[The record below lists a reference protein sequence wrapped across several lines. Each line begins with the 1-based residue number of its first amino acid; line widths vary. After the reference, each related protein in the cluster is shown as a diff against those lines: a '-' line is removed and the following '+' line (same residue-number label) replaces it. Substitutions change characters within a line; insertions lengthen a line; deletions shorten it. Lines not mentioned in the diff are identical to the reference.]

1 MAQVMMTF
9 FLGRELMVLKVLE
22 DGLEESSEDGS
33 EAKQVSLLKRETC
46 GESLEGGRFFSQAQ
60 IFLVLRCPSV
70 LLSFCIS
77 ALLHFSA
84 SVLVY
89 FFKAFNLLSKRSY

>member
-70 LLSFCIS
+70 ILSFCIS

-84 SVLVY
+84 FVLVY
-89 FFKAFNLLSKRSY
+89 FFKAFNFLSKRSY